1 MRRNPIIYSV
11 TKKIAHLVFSIFYRI
26 ETERKTTLSDHGPMI
41 ILPKHQY
48 WTDIPIIR
56 LAFEPLL
63 YFVAKKEL
71 FKYPLIRNYLSLLGA
86 LPVDRKQSIRTLDS
100 FKTLVSLLRDGEKIV
115 IFPEGTYFRN
125 GVGSGKSRLLQMILR
140 FQSELGDPIP
150 FIPVGIRYGERSGWR
165 RRVEVCIGSPLFAE
179 KESDAISLTHQTMEE
194 ISRLCHLPQVIEK
207 SEVRNPKHETNSN
220 DQNVKFK
227 TVR

>member
-1 MRRNPIIYSV
+1 MVLKRNSVIYSV
-11 TKKIAHLVFSIFYRI
+11 TKGVAHLVFSIFYRI
-26 ETERKTTLSDHGPMI
+26 ETEKKTTLPDDGPMI

-48 WTDIPIIR
+48 WTDIPIIS
-56 LAFEPLL
+56 LAFKPLL

-71 FKYPLIRNYLSLLGA
+71 FKYPLIRDYLSLLGG

-100 FKTLVSLLRDGEKIV
+100 FRTLVSLLRAGEKIV

-140 FQSELGDPIP
+140 FQSELGYSIP

-165 RRVEVCIGSPLFAE
+165 RQVEVCIGAALFAE
-179 KESDAISLTHQTMEE
+179 RESDAIPLTHRAMEE
-194 ISRLCHLPQVIEK
+194 ISRLCRLPQCTE
-207 SEVRNPKHETNSN
+207 
-220 DQNVKFK
+220 
-227 TVR
+227 

>member
-1 MRRNPIIYSV
+1 MKRNSFVYRL
-11 TKKIAHLVFSIFYRI
+11 TKKVAQRVFSIFYRI
-26 ETERKTTLSDHGPMI
+26 ETEWKTALPDHGPMV

-48 WTDIPIIR
+48 WTDIPIIS

-71 FKYPLIRNYLSLLGA
+71 FKYPLIRVYLSLLGG

-100 FKTLVSLLRDGEKIV
+100 FKTLVSLLRAGEKVV

-125 GVGSGKSRLLQMILR
+125 RVGSGKSRLLQMILR
-140 FQSELGDPIP
+140 FQSEVGYSIP

-165 RRVEVCIGSPLFAE
+165 RRVEVCIGSALFAE
-179 KESDAISLTHQTMEE
+179 RESDAISLTQRAIEE
-194 ISRLCHLPQVIEK
+194 ISHLCRLPRCEPL
-207 SEVRNPKHETNSN
+207 
-220 DQNVKFK
+220 D
-227 TVR
+227 

>member
-1 MRRNPIIYSV
+1 MVMRRNSFAYSA
-11 TKKIAHLVFSIFYRI
+11 TKKMAQWVLPIFYRI
-26 ETERKTTLSDHGPMI
+26 ETEGKTMLFDDGPMI

-48 WTDIPIIR
+48 WTDIPIIS
-56 LAFEPLL
+56 LAFKPLL

-71 FKYPLIRNYLSLLGA
+71 FKYPLIRNYLSLVGG

-100 FKTLVSLLRDGEKIV
+100 FKTLVSLLRAGEKIV

-140 FQSELGDPIP
+140 FQSELGSPIP

-179 KESDAISLTHQTMEE
+179 RESDAIPLTHQAMEE
-194 ISRLCHLPQVIEK
+194 ISSLCHLPQVIEK
-207 SEVRNPKHETNSN
+207 SEIRDPKHETNSN
-220 DQNVKFK
+220 DQNIKI
-227 TVR
+227 